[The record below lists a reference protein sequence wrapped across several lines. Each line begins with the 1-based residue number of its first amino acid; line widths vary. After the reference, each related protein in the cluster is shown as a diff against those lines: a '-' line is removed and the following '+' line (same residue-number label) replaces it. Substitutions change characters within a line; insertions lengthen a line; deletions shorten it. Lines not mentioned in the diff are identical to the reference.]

1 LNTRISEETLD
12 PEDWKTMRALGHQ
25 MVDDMMT
32 YLETVRER
40 PVWQPIP
47 KKVRENLKKPLPV
60 KPQGAEKTYQDFL
73 ENVLPHP
80 MGNIHPRFWGWVE
93 GTGTPFGMLAE
104 MLAAGMNPDLGA
116 GHHVANYVEAQV
128 LDWLKEMLGYP
139 AEASGLLVSGGSMA
153 NLIGLTV
160 ARNTMAEFD
169 VRQHGLQASSRKMI
183 LYGSVEMHSSFEKA
197 VELLGLG
204 NDSLRK
210 IPVNADFQIDT
221 EALEWAIS
229 EDRSKG
235 YQPIAVIGAAGTV
248 NTGAFDDLNALADIC
263 ARDGLWFHVDGAF
276 GAWAA
281 LSPKLRHLVSGMERA
296 DSLAF
301 DLHKW
306 MYMPFE
312 LGCALVRRE
321 EDHRKAFSLTPDYL
335 TRAQRGLS
343 GGPVWYS
350 EYGFQCSRGFRA
362 LKAWMSIKEHGVPKY
377 KRLIQQNVDQAH
389 FLTDLVDAT
398 PELERMAP
406 VPLNTMCFRFTANG
420 LDEVALNKLNSELL
434 MQLQESGIAALSNT
448 VINGKYVL
456 RAAITNHRSRR
467 EDFELLVREI
477 IRLGNILVQSQKKK
491 KKPVV
496 RARSRK
502 REELQL

>member
-1 LNTRISEETLD
+1 VLSARINEETLD
-12 PEDWKTMRALGHQ
+12 PKDWEAMRALGHQ

-47 KKVRENLKKPLPV
+47 EKVRENFKKPLPME
-60 KPQGAEKTYQDFL
+60 PQGAKRTYQDFL

-93 GTGTPFGMLAE
+93 GTGTPFGMLAD

-116 GHHVANYVEAQV
+116 GNHVANYVEAQV

-153 NLIGLTV
+153 NLVGLTV
-160 ARNTMAEFD
+160 ARNTMVEFD
-169 VRQHGLQASSRKMI
+169 VRHHGLQNASRKI
-183 LYGSVEMHSSFEKA
+183 TLYGSAETHSSLQKA

-204 NDSLRK
+204 NDSFRK
-210 IPVNADFQIDT
+210 IPVNADFQMDT
-221 EALEWAIS
+221 GALKLAIS
-229 EDRSKG
+229 EDKSKG
-235 YQPIAVIGAAGTV
+235 YQPIVVIGNAGTV
-248 NTGAFDDLNALADIC
+248 NTGAFDDFNALADIC
-263 ARDGLWFHVDGAF
+263 AQEGLWFHVDGAF

-281 LSPKLRHLVSGMERA
+281 LSPKLRHLVSHMKRA

-321 EDHRKAFSLTPDYL
+321 EDHLKAFSLTPDYL
-335 TRAQRGLS
+335 TRAERGLS

-362 LKAWMSIKEHGVPKY
+362 LKAWMCIKEHGVLKY
-377 KRLIQQNVDQAH
+377 GRLIQQNIDQARY
-389 FLTDLVDAT
+389 LTELVDAA
-398 PELERMAP
+398 PELERVAP
-406 VPLNTMCFRFTANG
+406 APLNIVCFRFTANS
-420 LDEVALNKLNSELL
+420 LDEAALNKLNSELL
-434 MQLQESGIAALSNT
+434 MQLQESGMAVLSST
-448 VINGKYVL
+448 IINGKYVL
-456 RAAITNHRSRR
+456 RVAITNHRSRR
-467 EDFELLVREI
+467 EDFELLVREV
-477 IRLGNILVQSQKKK
+477 IRLGNMLLQSQK
-491 KKPVV
+491 
-496 RARSRK
+496 RRK
-502 REELQL
+502 SS

>member
-1 LNTRISEETLD
+1 MKEETLD
-12 PEDWKTMRALGHQ
+12 PKDWEAMRALGHQ
-25 MVDDMMT
+25 MVEDIIA

-40 PVWQPIP
+40 PVWQSIP
-47 KKVRENLKKPLPV
+47 EKVRENLKKPLPME
-60 KPQGAEKTYQDFL
+60 PQGAKKTYQDFL
-73 ENVLPHP
+73 VNVLPHP

-104 MLAAGMNPDLGA
+104 MLAAGMNPDVAGA
-116 GHHVANYVEAQV
+116 DHVASYVETQV

-153 NLIGLTV
+153 NLVGLTV

-183 LYGSVEMHSSFEKA
+183 LYGSAEMHSSIQKT

-204 NDSLRK
+204 GDSLHK
-210 IPVNADFQIDT
+210 VPVNVDFQIDT
-221 EALEWAIS
+221 KALEMAIS
-229 EDRSKG
+229 EDRSEG
-235 YQPIAVIGAAGTV
+235 HQPIAVIGAAGTV
-248 NTGAFDDLNALADIC
+248 NTGAFDDFNALADIC
-263 ARDGLWFHVDGAF
+263 AREGLWFHVDGAF
-276 GAWAA
+276 GAWTA
-281 LSPKLRHLVSGMERA
+281 LSPKLRHLASGMERA

-312 LGCALVRRE
+312 LGCALVRQE
-321 EDHRKAFSLTPDYL
+321 ENQLRTFSLTPDYL
-335 TRAQRGLS
+335 THAERGLS

-362 LKAWMSIKEHGVPKY
+362 LKAWMCIKEHGVLKY
-377 KRLIQQNVDQAH
+377 GRLIQQNTDQARY
-389 FLTDLVDAT
+389 LAELVDAA
-398 PELERMAP
+398 PELELAAP
-406 VPLNTMCFRFTANG
+406 VPLNIVCFRFTANG
-420 LDEVALNKLNSELL
+420 FDEVALDDLNSELL
-434 MQLQESGIAALSNT
+434 MQLQESGIAVLSST
-448 VINGKYVL
+448 IINGKYVL
-456 RAAITNHRSRR
+456 RVAITNHRSRR
-467 EDFELLVREI
+467 EDFELLVREV
-477 IRLGNILVQSQKKK
+477 IRLGDILVQSQKKK
-491 KKPVV
+491 KKPVM

>member
-1 LNTRISEETLD
+1 MNTRISEETLD
-12 PEDWKTMRALGHQ
+12 PKDWEAMRALGHQ

-47 KKVRENLKKPLPV
+47 EKVQENLKKPLPME
-60 KPQGAEKTYQDFL
+60 PQGAKKTYKDFL

-104 MLAAGMNPDLGA
+104 MLAAGMNPDVAGA
-116 GHHVANYVEAQV
+116 DHVASYVETQV

-153 NLIGLTV
+153 NLVGLTV

-204 NDSLRK
+204 NDSLHK
-210 IPVNADFQIDT
+210 IPVNTDFQIDA
-221 EALEWAIS
+221 EALEIAIS
-229 EDRSKG
+229 EDRSEG
-235 YQPIAVIGAAGTV
+235 YQPIVVIGNAGTI
-248 NTGAFDDLNALADIC
+248 NTGAFDNFNVLADIC
-263 ARDGLWFHVDGAF
+263 AREGVWFHVDGAF

-312 LGCALVRRE
+312 LGCTLVRRE
-321 EDHRKAFSLTPDYL
+321 EDHRGAFSLTPDYL
-335 TRAQRGLS
+335 SHTERGLS
-343 GGPVWYS
+343 SGSVEYS
-350 EYGFQCSRGFRA
+350 DYGLQLSRGFRA
-362 LKAWMSIKEHGVPKY
+362 LKAWLSIKEHGTLKY
-377 KRLIQQNVDQAH
+377 GRLIQQNVDQAH
-389 FLTDLVDAT
+389 YLAELVDAA
-398 PELERMAP
+398 PELELMVAA
-406 VPLNTMCFRFTANG
+406 PLNIICFRFTANG
-420 LDEVALNKLNSELL
+420 LDRVALNELNSELL
-434 MQLQESGIAALSNT
+434 MQLQESGIAMVSNT
-448 VINGKYVL
+448 MINGKYVL
-456 RAAITNHRSRR
+456 RAGVTNHRSKR
-467 EDFELLVREI
+467 EDFELLVHEV
-477 IRLGNILVQSQKKK
+477 IRLGNILVQSQQKK
-491 KKPVV
+491 
-496 RARSRK
+496 SNS
-502 REELQL
+502 

>member
-1 LNTRISEETLD
+1 MSACINEETLD
-12 PEDWKTMRALGHQ
+12 PKDWEAMRALGHQ
-25 MVDDMMT
+25 MVDDRMT

-47 KKVRENLKKPLPV
+47 EKVRENLKKPLPME
-60 KPQGAEKTYQDFL
+60 PQGAKRAYQDFL

-116 GHHVANYVEAQV
+116 GNHVANYVEAQV

-153 NLIGLTV
+153 NLVGLTV

-169 VRQHGLQASSRKMI
+169 VRQHGLQASSRKMT
-183 LYGSVEMHSSFEKA
+183 LYGSAEMHSSFQKA
-197 VELLGLG
+197 IELLGLG

-221 EALEWAIS
+221 ETLEMAIS
-229 EDRSKG
+229 EDRSEG
-235 YQPIAVIGAAGTV
+235 YQPIAVIGNAGTV
-248 NTGAFDDLNALADIC
+248 STGTFDDFNALADIC
-263 ARDGLWFHVDGAF
+263 AREGLWFHVDGAF

-312 LGCALVRRE
+312 LGCALVR
-321 EDHRKAFSLTPDYL
+321 
-335 TRAQRGLS
+335 
-343 GGPVWYS
+343 
-350 EYGFQCSRGFRA
+350 
-362 LKAWMSIKEHGVPKY
+362 
-377 KRLIQQNVDQAH
+377 
-389 FLTDLVDAT
+389 
-398 PELERMAP
+398 
-406 VPLNTMCFRFTANG
+406 
-420 LDEVALNKLNSELL
+420 
-434 MQLQESGIAALSNT
+434 
-448 VINGKYVL
+448 
-456 RAAITNHRSRR
+456 
-467 EDFELLVREI
+467 
-477 IRLGNILVQSQKKK
+477 
-491 KKPVV
+491 
-496 RARSRK
+496 
-502 REELQL
+502 